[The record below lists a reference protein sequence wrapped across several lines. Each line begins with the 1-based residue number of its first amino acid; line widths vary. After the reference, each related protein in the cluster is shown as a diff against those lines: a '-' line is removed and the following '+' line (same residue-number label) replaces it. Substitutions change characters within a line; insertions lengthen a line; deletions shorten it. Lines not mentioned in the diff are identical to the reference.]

1 MQFDLERFYIAQ
13 NSENHHYNYSITNY
27 ESAIQELESGNK
39 ESHWIWFLFPQI
51 KGLGISPDS
60 EYYGLA
66 GINEAKE
73 YLNHPVLSE
82 RLINCFN
89 IIYNI
94 DKDLFSIFKEDEKK
108 VWACATLFSLAN
120 DNHSEVFNLI
130 IEKYFNKT
138 NHFKTIELLNN
149 DKNN

>member
-1 MQFDLERFYIAQ
+1 MEYDLARFLEAQ
-13 NSENHHYNYSITNY
+13 NKENFYYDSTISYY
-27 ESAIQELESGNK
+27 ESAIEEIKSGEK
-39 ESHWIWFLFPQI
+39 QSHWIWFIFPQI

-66 GINEAKE
+66 GIDEAKE

-89 IIYNI
+89 ILNNI
-94 DKDLFSIFKEDEKK
+94 DKDLLSVFKEDKKK
-108 VWACATLFSLAN
+108 VHACATLFLLAN
-120 DNHSEVFNLI
+120 ENQSEIFNLI

-138 NHFKTIELLNN
+138 NHFKTIQLLNL
-149 DKNN
+149 

>member
-1 MQFDLERFYIAQ
+1 MEYNLRRFLEAQ
-13 NSENHHYNYSITNY
+13 NKENYFYDSPISYY
-27 ESAIQELESGNK
+27 ESAIEEIKSGEK
-39 ESHWIWFLFPQI
+39 QSHWIWFIFPQI

-60 EYYGLA
+60 ENYGIA
-66 GINEAKE
+66 GIDEAKE

-82 RLINCFN
+82 RLVNCFK
-89 IIYNI
+89 ILYNI
-94 DKDLFSIFKEDEKK
+94 DKDLFSVFKADEKK
-108 VWACATLFSLAN
+108 VHACATLFSLAN
-120 DNHSEVFNLI
+120 DNHSEIFNLM